1 MSGLRGKIMLIENP
15 IFLWIIVGSASGVI
29 LGLAGTGGGVIS
41 IPILMILGG
50 YDIKEASAY
59 GLLALTVGAALSWFI
74 QRKNTIYPISAVL
87 IVFAGAVAF
96 IAAPLKA
103 ISPHWVINILL
114 NLTCVFSIYSLWV
127 LRKPDDPGEVRPLSY
142 RIKTATVGGMITGF
156 LSTMTGL
163 GGGVVIIPWLT
174 GITRLRFEQA
184 MACSL
189 LTIAMTAPISAWRQG
204 KFDLTLGEWLGLGG
218 GILVTSLIVQKL
230 ISRTLPLH
238 LILIRKLALT
248 GVIFI
253 SMYRTLSTLF

>member
-1 MSGLRGKIMLIENP
+1 MVIEDP
-15 IFLWIIVGSASGVI
+15 VLLWTIVGGASGII

-41 IPILMILGG
+41 IPILMALGG

-59 GLLALTVGAALSWFI
+59 GLLALTAGAALSWFI
-74 QRKNTIYPISAVL
+74 QRKNTLYPISAVL
-87 IVFAGAVAF
+87 IVFAGTIAF
-96 IAAPLKA
+96 IAAPLKT
-103 ISPHWVINILL
+103 ISPHWVVNILL
-114 NLTCVFSIYSLWV
+114 NVTCIFSLYSLWV
-127 LRKPDDPGEVRPLSY
+127 LRKPDDPGEDRPLSY
-142 RIKTATVGGMITGF
+142 RIKTATIGGMITGF

-189 LTIAMTAPISAWRQG
+189 LTIAITAPISAWRQG
-204 KFDLTLGEWLGLGG
+204 KIDLTLGEWVGLAG
-218 GILVTSLIVQKL
+218 GILVTSLMVQKL
-230 ISRTLPLH
+230 ISHTLPLH
-238 LILIRKLALT
+238 LVLIRKLALT